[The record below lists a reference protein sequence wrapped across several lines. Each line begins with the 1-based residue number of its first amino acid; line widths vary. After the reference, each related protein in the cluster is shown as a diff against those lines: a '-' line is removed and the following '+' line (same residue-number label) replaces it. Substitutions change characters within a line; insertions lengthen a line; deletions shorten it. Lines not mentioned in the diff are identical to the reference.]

1 VKCAMKFRGL
11 LWLWHFIGSGLCDAW
26 LVQLPLK
33 GSADHPKSAA
43 PPPPCL
49 GCDLGGQTSD
59 GMYHLGEMCDEI
71 QRAAVVVVDGSA
83 LVRVKIGGC
92 NLDERA
98 LGPV

>member
-1 VKCAMKFRGL
+1 MDA
-11 LWLWHFIGSGLCDAW
+11 GLCDAW
-26 LVQLPLK
+26 PVQLPLK
-33 GSADHPKSAA
+33 SSAEHPKSA
-43 PPPPCL
+43 PPPPLCL
-49 GCDLGGQTSD
+49 GCDLGGQISD
-59 GMYHLGEMCDEI
+59 GRYHLSEMCDEI